1 MRLALATALL
11 LALAAA
17 AVTRFV
23 PVVDRIEVHGAV
35 HHAPADVARIARVAH
50 GDPLLW
56 ITRWRVAGL
65 DEDPWIRR
73 ARVTR
78 HWPDTVVVAVWE
90 REPAYRESLANDATV
105 RAWDGTVLPNVG
117 PDARAAL
124 PIVRGWGRDRSAEAR
139 ELLKVLQERSPLVI
153 EYSPEGFEIA
163 LPDGTVFTPD
173 LDALQRQWAAVER
186 HRGGRLAV
194 YPWGVSRTHE

>member
-1 MRLALATALL
+1 MRLALASALL
-11 LALAAA
+11 LTLAGA

-23 PVVDRIEVHGAV
+23 PVVDRIEVVGAV
-35 HHAPADVARIARVAH
+35 HHAPAEVARIARVAH

-56 ITRWRVAGL
+56 ITRWRVVGL
-65 DEDPWIRR
+65 DDDPWIRR
-73 ARVTR
+73 ARVIR
-78 HWPDTVVVAVWE
+78 HWPGTVVVTVWE
-90 REPAYRESLANDATV
+90 REPAYREAQGDDAIV
-105 RAWDGTVLPNVG
+105 RAWDGTALPNVG
-117 PDARAAL
+117 AEDRASL
-124 PIVRGWGRDRSAEAR
+124 PVVRGWGRDRSDEAR
-139 ELLKVLQERSPLVI
+139 DLLKVLRERSPLVI